1 MSISKT
7 DICNMALVRV
17 GAKTITNI
25 TDDSAEAKALNKVY
39 EISLRSALS
48 ETCWNFAVKRKLLA
62 TADTTFDWYFTNET
76 YIYARPSDCI
86 RIFETNSSTAVW
98 RLEGSYILSDTSGLG
113 IKYVYFLD
121 EASRYPIAFVDA
133 LADRLAADIA
143 FLIAGSK
150 TLASEMLEKYEK
162 ISLQKALA
170 ENAQIGTH
178 QSLLDDEWT
187 NAKYSDGGM

>member
-1 MSISKT
+1 
-7 DICNMALVRV
+7 MALVRV

-25 TDDSAEAKALNKVY
+25 TDDSAEARALNKVY

-62 TADTTFDWYFTNET
+62 TADVTFNWYFTNET
-76 YIYARPSDCI
+76 YIYAKPADCV
-86 RIFETNSSTAVW
+86 RIFHTNDDKAVW

-113 IKYVYFLD
+113 IKYVYYLD

-133 LADRLAADIA
+133 LADRLASDIA
-143 FLIAGSK
+143 YLISGSK
-150 TLASEMLEKYEK
+150 TLSSEMLEKYEK
-162 ISLQKALA
+162 VSLSKALA

-178 QSLLDDEWT
+178 QSLMDDEWT
-187 NAKYSDGGM
+187 NAKYADGAS